1 MLETDRFILKL
12 LDEQDEYE
20 IVEWRN
26 RKEIIDSFFSY
37 KGVTISEH
45 RNWYTS
51 YLKDNTRIE
60 FVISRKEDNKKIGTI
75 GLSRIDHRN
84 QKAEYGILI
93 SEKQEYGKGYA
104 QEVSAAVIQYAF
116 SELNLQKI
124 KLNVFTDNMGAIK
137 LYKKLGFKEEGM
149 LHKEIYKNASFKD
162 VMVMA
167 IFKEEWPAN
176 V

>member
-1 MLETDRFILKL
+1 MLETKRLVLTL
-12 LDEQDEYE
+12 LEEKDEFD

-26 RKEIIDSFFSY
+26 RKDIIDSFFSY

-45 RNWYTS
+45 RNWYAK

-60 FVISRKEDNKKIGTI
+60 FVISKKDDNKKIGTI
-75 GLSRIDHRN
+75 GLSGIDYRN

-93 SEKQEYGKGYA
+93 GEKQECGKGYA
-104 QEVSAAVIQYAF
+104 QEVSIAVINYAF

-124 KLNVFTDNMGAIK
+124 KLSVFTDNAIAIN
-137 LYKKLGFKEEGM
+137 LYEKLGFKEEGIWR
-149 LHKEIYKNASFKD
+149 KEIYKNASFKD

-167 IFKEEWPAN
+167 IFKEEWLGNA
-176 V
+176 